1 LVVGSVELVPLVDAV
16 GLLGEL
22 EELYP
27 GFEDW
32 APYRTLYPDA
42 FDGSQ
47 WRIACTSYLL
57 RSGGTTILVD
67 TGVGPAG
74 LWGWTPESEEG
85 LLPALAGAGVAPD
98 GIDIV
103 FLTHLHV
110 DHVGWNTDRNGELV
124 FPEARYVAHRDGV
137 AFARTTDRPHVA
149 RTIAAVDFEQIGGEI
164 ELADDVTAFE
174 LPGHFRGHM
183 GLRIASGGSEA
194 VLIADAAVHP
204 MLLQEPD
211 AIYVSD
217 GDPAACAA
225 TRRALLPELV
235 DRDVLT
241 VCGHYPAGGIGRV
254 VTRDGRI
261 VWEPA

>member
-22 EELYP
+22 DELYP
-27 GFEDW
+27 GFDDW
-32 APYRTLYPDA
+32 EPYRTLYPDA

-47 WRIACTSYLL
+47 WRITCTSYLL
-57 RSGGTTILVD
+57 RSGGTTVLVD

-85 LLPALAGAGVAPD
+85 LLPALAGAAVAPD

-110 DHVGWNTDRNGELV
+110 DHVGWNTDRNGQLV
-124 FPEARYVAHRDGV
+124 FPNARYVAHGDGV
-137 AFARTTDRPHVA
+137 AFARTTDRQHIA
-149 RTIAAVDFEQIGGEI
+149 RTIATVDFEEIGGET
-164 ELADDVTAFE
+164 EVAEGVTAFE
-174 LPGHFRGHM
+174 LPGHFPGHM